1 MDRTPEWV
9 ELLLTNPIFATLAEM
24 DARAL
29 YGAGTLRRLTK
40 GDLLFWQG
48 EAPNGFYL
56 VLEGRFSVACDGE
69 DGPVRIATIERG
81 ETVGEMGLV
90 QASTRSASCAALDRA
105 LVWHLPGEV
114 FEGLLLRGDPIAASI
129 LRGVG
134 KDLCRR
140 FRAAVDEGTRLVGA
154 LHDGERIVVDTLG
167 WEV

>member
-9 ELLLTNPIFATLAEM
+9 ELLLTNPIFSTLAEM

-29 YGAGTLRRLTK
+29 YGAGTLRRLEK
-40 GDLLFWQG
+40 GDLIFWQG

-56 VLEGRFSVACDGE
+56 VLEGEFSVAVDGE
-69 DGPVRIATIERG
+69 DGPVRIATIHRG

-90 QASTRSASCAALDRA
+90 QASARSASCAATARA

-114 FEGLLLRGDPIAASI
+114 FEGLLYRGDPIAASI
-129 LRGVG
+129 LRGIG

-140 FRAAVDEGTRLVGA
+140 FRSAVDEGARLVAA
-154 LHDGERIVVDTLG
+154 LHDGERIEVDTLG